1 MARQMRRAM
10 ARQNAAPA
18 RPATGGRLISRPDF
32 SRRGAG
38 VGQFMR
44 EVWSELR
51 KVIFPTRQELVKLT
65 GLVIGVSVAIGF
77 LLGGV
82 DYVFAQLMRLILG

>member
-1 MARQMRRAM
+1 MARSA
-10 ARQNAAPA
+10 AAPA
-18 RPATGGRLISRPDF
+18 KPAANPRLLPRPDL

-38 VGQFMR
+38 IGQFLR

-51 KVIFPTRQELVKLT
+51 KVIFPTRQELFKLT

-82 DYVFAQLMRLILG
+82 DFLFAQILRLILG